1 MPRDLRELTR
11 TRQFCESLGGPLET
25 TGNPWRQ
32 GASASGVVVSQL
44 RLVDSLL
51 SSVSVSPLPARGGG
65 FGCCFPVSSCAAL
78 SVPANPP
85 WFDNCMMACS
95 AVQCECCL
103 PATSCASHQNLFFR
117 SLAQMGCNC
126 VARRLQK
133 EILVFVANFTNH
145 PSQYYSEACCQT
157 HAGVLFVVIV
167 LTGPFNVGSMS
178 EPGKNAERPR

>member
-1 MPRDLRELTR
+1 MGLLCLATAEEDPVPRDLRELTR

-85 WFDNCMMACS
+85 WFDDCMMTCS
-95 AVQCECCL
+95 AVQCEFCL
-103 PATSCASHQNLFFR
+103 LATSCASCENLFFR
-117 SLAQMGCNC
+117 RPAVGQASAS
-126 VARRLQK
+126 VSTSF
-133 EILVFVANFTNH
+133 ETSANF
-145 PSQYYSEACCQT
+145 
-157 HAGVLFVVIV
+157 
-167 LTGPFNVGSMS
+167 
-178 EPGKNAERPR
+178 